1 MTNPVSITK
10 EKFLVEE
17 LETLFAVESVN
28 YYKKLITEWETTSID
43 PMEYD
48 KMLSGKIYWQF
59 NKLIYD
65 KIKPLTNFEVTRYF
79 ALSLAQFKTHTPEN
93 RIENFTK
100 IYQQEYWSP
109 TKVIFN
115 KDANELHCICHIW
128 LFYTNHFNQFR
139 LATEHAQEDFK
150 SGVLGI
156 VPPNSH
162 VTDSNPKH
170 INEENFLIYT
180 KLLLVNSL
188 HAMPP
193 LAYKKQLSDGLRRI
207 KHEIIGNLFILMKDD
222 RKPYLNSIFHSLSDF
237 KKTNY
242 TTQLDIDKCLQKH
255 NIQIPLAE
263 IVENENKNL
272 FEILSSIPRQVN
284 GKFTLEYNEQ
294 WHEIQLLYFKFY
306 FSNSL
311 IRIHRFLAEQL
322 EELNPSTYI
331 AEIEK
336 HRLKTNLSV
345 PQLALLF
352 KMLSDLKPN
361 IFNINS
367 EAELIRFISANFET
381 KQSKEE
387 GISTDKLR
395 ILFNQPDSKAAD
407 FWEKHYYT
415 LLAETKKFK

>member
-1 MTNPVSITK
+1 MTIPVSITK

-17 LETLFAVESVN
+17 LENLFAVEAVI
-28 YYKKLITEWETTSID
+28 YFKKLINEWDTTSID

-48 KMLSGKIYWQF
+48 RILSGTVYWQF
-59 NKLIYD
+59 INLIYD
-65 KIKPLTNFEVTRYF
+65 KIKSLNNFEVTRFF
-79 ALSLAQFKTHTPEN
+79 ALSLAQFKTHTPVN
-93 RIENFTK
+93 RLDSFTK
-100 IYQQEYWSP
+100 KYHQEFWAP
-109 TKVIFN
+109 IKVKFS
-115 KDANELHCICHIW
+115 KDAQELRCVKDIW
-128 LFYTNHFNQFR
+128 LFYANHFNNFKI
-139 LATEHAQEDFK
+139 ATEQGQNEYW
-150 SGVLGI
+150 SGVLG
-156 VPPNSH
+156 VLPTHSNF
-162 VTDSNPKH
+162 DYSNPKH
-170 INEENFLIYT
+170 INEDSFLIFI
-180 KLLLVNSL
+180 KILLASGS
-188 HAMPP
+188 HAVTPFT
-193 LAYKKQLSDGLRRI
+193 YKKQLNDSLRST
-207 KHEIIGNLFILMKDD
+207 KHEIIGNLLILIKDD
-222 RKPYLNSIFHSLSDF
+222 RKPYLNSLNHALIDF
-237 KKTNY
+237 KKTTY
-242 TTQLDIDKCLQKH
+242 TTQIDIDKCLKKH
-255 NIQIPLAE
+255 NIPIPLAE
-263 IVENENKNL
+263 IVEIENKDI
-272 FEILSSIPRQVN
+272 FDILSSIPGQVN
-284 GKFTLEYNEQ
+284 GKFALEYNEQ

-331 AEIEK
+331 PDIEK

-367 EAELIRFISANFET
+367 EAELLRFISANFET